1 MPVYENENQ
10 VKFQKLIVA
19 EERNFILIPDERNLI
34 VAGERN

>member
-19 EERNFILIPDERNLI
+19 EERNFIVADERN
-34 VAGERN
+34 

>member
-19 EERNFILIPDERNLI
+19 EERNFILVPDERNFI
-34 VAGERN
+34 VADERN